1 MEKKLRNHK
10 LVILNYIFKSIKDF
24 LLPIIIILSKGI
36 RVNKLPILLGIISI
50 IIFIGFVK
58 WYNTYF
64 YVKDEK
70 LHYNTGVISKNDIA
84 IPIEKITTI
93 DFSQNILQKI
103 ANVVTL
109 KIDSGASNNKDSEIT
124 IVLKKDNAEILR
136 NDLMLKEKFLEYTT
150 VEKEY
155 DNVIINMGKRDVIL
169 YSITQNSLGIVIGGM
184 LSFFAFA
191 DDVLKIFNID
201 LDKIINK
208 NDISFNFK
216 LNTKVIII
224 MVALMISFLIII
236 KLISLIIY
244 VLKFSNFKVIKD
256 DNLVRVEYGL
266 LNTKKYSFPINK
278 INAVILKQNIF
289 RQLLGLYKVHISVI
303 GYGDEKGEEALLF
316 PICNMESIN
325 HVLNEVN
332 QQLVFDGHI
341 YKVNKYGKIKFFFV
355 PMLITI
361 VISIITILKIKSNYA
376 AFILISIV
384 FILRYLNYKNT
395 ALGYNDKIIIAS
407 FGTFTKQIVLLEMKK
422 IQALAK
428 KTNHFQRIKKVCTY
442 SIDYYSQGFGGNITL
457 KHLEDKHFKE
467 IEKNLF

>member
-36 RVNKLPILLGIISI
+36 PVNKFPILLGIIII

-64 YVKDEK
+64 YIKDEK

-124 IVLKKDNAEILR
+124 IVLKKDNAEVLR
-136 NDLMLKEKFLEYTT
+136 NDLMLKEKFLEDTI

-155 DNVIINMGKRDVIL
+155 DNVIMNMGKRDVIL
-169 YSITQNSLGIVIGGM
+169 YSITQNSLGIVIGGV

-191 DDVLKIFNID
+191 DDALKIFNID

-224 MVALMISFLIII
+224 IVALIISFLMII

-244 VLKFSNFKVIKD
+244 VLKFSNFKVMKD
-256 DNLVRVEYGL
+256 DNLIKVEYGL
-266 LNTKKYSFPINK
+266 LNTKKYCFPINK

-361 VISIITILKIKSNYA
+361 VISIIIILKIKFNYA

-384 FILRYLNYKNT
+384 FILRYLKYKNT

-407 FGTFTKQIVLLEMKK
+407 FGIFTKQIVLLEMKK
-422 IQALAK
+422 IQALVK